1 MFLLSELVC
10 THDKLSIYA
19 KKFRVIG
26 TLKKSGFAEDVLFY
40 PWNEVMAFPKIEMK

>member
-10 THDKLSIYA
+10 THDKLNIYA
-19 KKFRVIG
+19 KKFRVI
-26 TLKKSGFAEDVLFY
+26 AEDVLFY